1 MSLAGGWQMTRHI
14 IVVTETGLVHMSFGT
29 DSPMW
34 YRKEWLRLPGSEV
47 PPRQTGARGQC

>member
-29 DSPMW
+29 DSPTW

-47 PPRQTGARGQC
+47 PPRQTGACGRC